1 MDNLKD
7 LILEDVRC
15 FRGEQRGSLRPIT
28 LLIGENST
36 GKTTFLGCYG
46 VLQQVCSWWDRDID
60 DRLDFNDEPFAMGS
74 FRRIVYSTGGAFAR
88 EVGRRTRDR
97 LLTFVR
103 AGRAESIPADRFA
116 ADERALTARPD
127 LRSDD
132 AHVLALARKTGVRL
146 LLYGR
151 PRPDRGLQGQAVH
164 RPAERQGL
172 HARGERRAACGDGM
186 RGAGALTR

>member
-1 MDNLKD
+1 MCIIVDANRLGPLLSD
-7 LILEDVRC
+7 PAAADAAPIHDWLR
-15 FRGEQRGSLRPIT
+15 RGG
-28 LLIGENST
+28 
-36 GKTTFLGCYG
+36 
-46 VLQQVCSWWDRDID
+46 
-60 DRLDFNDEPFAMGS
+60 
-74 FRRIVYSTGGAFAR
+74 RIVYSTGGAFAR

-146 LLYGR
+146 LYTGDRDLIEDFKDKQFIDR
-151 PRPDRGLQGQAVH
+151 PRGKVYTR
-164 RPAERQGL
+164 AEN
-172 HARGERRAACGDGM
+172 ARLLAATACAARA
-186 RGAGALTR
+186 R